1 MDEERRTEERSK
13 AQGPGAPGPAAGEPA
28 APGDRADAPATA
40 PGGDDPRYRRAAAAY
55 LGLGLAVVAITV
67 ASPELLRPERRADL
81 AHLAAALPF
90 VGLFAALI
98 AWGDR
103 WSAAVAR
110 ALGAGR
116 ERARRIGRHVREK
129 LVMLLTLSAAGRTLV
144 FLGEGAGR
152 RLDRTVEGWSLAA
165 TEPRP
170 RMLLCAALTATIAVL
185 LARASWAPF
194 LRRRLERRAGRPC

>member
-1 MDEERRTEERSK
+1 MSDRSN
-13 AQGPGAPGPAAGEPA
+13 AEALGAPGPAAGGPP

-40 PGGDDPRYRRAAAAY
+40 PGGDDQRYRRAAAAY
-55 LGLGLAVVAITV
+55 LGLGLAVVAVTV

-98 AWGDR
+98 AWGHR

-110 ALGAGR
+110 GLGAGR
-116 ERARRIGRHVREK
+116 ERARRIGRQVREK
-129 LVMLLTLSAAGRTLV
+129 LTMLLTLSAAGRTLV
-144 FLGEGAGR
+144 FLAEGAGR
-152 RLDRTVEGWSLAA
+152 RLEQGAQGWSL
-165 TEPRP
+165 TPVPPRP

-185 LARASWAPF
+185 LARAAWAPF
-194 LRRRLERRAGRPC
+194 LRRRLGRRGGPPD